1 MIAGLALNL
10 PLELRYVIGRLRGRS
25 AAESISVEDA
35 MALVAGDRPVLDVR
49 KPEEWA
55 SGHIPLGQLSGRLAE
70 VPDELIL
77 TISRSGN
84 RSEVAADLLAKRGL
98 QARSVAGGMD
108 PCRAKMYR
116 LRRTGRH
123 SR

>member
-35 MALVAGDRPVLDVR
+35 MALVAG
-49 KPEEWA
+49 
-55 SGHIPLGQLSGRLAE
+55 
-70 VPDELIL
+70 
-77 TISRSGN
+77 
-84 RSEVAADLLAKRGL
+84 
-98 QARSVAGGMD
+98 VAGGMD